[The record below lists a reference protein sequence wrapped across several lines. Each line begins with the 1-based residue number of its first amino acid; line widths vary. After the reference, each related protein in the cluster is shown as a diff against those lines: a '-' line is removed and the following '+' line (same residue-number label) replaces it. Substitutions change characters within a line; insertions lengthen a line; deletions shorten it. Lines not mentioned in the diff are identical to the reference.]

1 ARDRA
6 LRRAGSAGTLV
17 VPLAVAVD
25 DQAAIDVAAGLRERL
40 GLGDETAA
48 AGAVGTHLVGQGA
61 LWARMQE
68 IAKHDVKNAEKT
80 GFPIVAL
87 ILLAAFGS
95 AAAAA
100 LPLALGF
107 VSVLLTGGLIY
118 ALSTAMDMSVFVTNM
133 ASMIGIGVAVD
144 YSLFVLERYRE
155 EIAAGTS
162 PEVARS
168 TAMATSGVAVIF
180 SGVTVIAS
188 LAGLFLIDA
197 TAIRSMA
204 IGAILVVAVAIV
216 ASATLLPA
224 LISKLG
230 HRAWSRG
237 PVFRRLRH
245 RTRDGNGFWGRW
257 TGIVMR
263 RPVIALVA
271 ATAIL
276 LALAAPALNLETTNG
291 ALRQFDPQDETRQGF
306 EAATAVTGPGA
317 SAPVRIVAETDDESA
332 LASLRRT
339 IGADR
344 EVAKVSAAAD
354 R

>member
-1 ARDRA
+1 MELPAAARDEA
-6 LRRAGSAGTLV
+6 LRRAGSGETLV
-17 VPLAVAVD
+17 DPAGRRRRRPGGDRRRAPACASGSAS
-25 DQAAIDVAAGLRERL
+25 AARP
-40 GLGDETAA
+40 T
-48 AGAVGTHLVGQGA
+48 AGAVTTHLVGQGA

-68 IAKHDVKNAEKT
+68 IAKHDVKSAEKK

-87 ILLAAFGS
+87 ILLAVFGS

-107 VSVLLTGGLIY
+107 ASVLLTGGLIY
-118 ALSTAMDMSVFVTNM
+118 ALSMAMDMSVFVTNM

-144 YSLFVLERYRE
+144 YSLFVLARYRE
-155 EIAAGTS
+155 EIAAGKA
-162 PEVARS
+162 PEIARS
-168 TAMATSGVAVIF
+168 TAMATSGMAVIF

-230 HRAWSRG
+230 HRRGRAGRCSGACATAPGPATGSGAAGRASSCGGRSSRS
-237 PVFRRLRH
+237 L
-245 RTRDGNGFWGRW
+245 
-257 TGIVMR
+257 
-263 RPVIALVA
+263 A
-271 ATAIL
+271 ATAVL

-317 SAPVRIVAETDDESA
+317 SAPVRVVAQTA
-332 LASLRRT
+332 RPRRRPASIRRT
-339 IGADR
+339 IAR
-344 EVAKVSAAAD
+344 
-354 R
+354 